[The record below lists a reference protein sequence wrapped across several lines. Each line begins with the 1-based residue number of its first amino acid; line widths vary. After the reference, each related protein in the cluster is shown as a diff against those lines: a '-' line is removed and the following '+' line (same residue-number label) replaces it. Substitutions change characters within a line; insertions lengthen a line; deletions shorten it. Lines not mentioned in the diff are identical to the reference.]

1 MNRWLSILLIF
12 LAILS
17 AARIASAQDREQLIA
32 ALRAQFEENRQ
43 IHALLERDPD
53 VRQRFDTWLD
63 AAAKRQLDAVAEE
76 SPANPELRQELLD
89 RMKRDQEVR
98 KGADRAEWA
107 NVDEENRTWLKTVID
122 RGWPGKSLVGTDGAH
137 AAWILAQHAD
147 RDRTLQKRCLKL
159 MQEAAEGEV
168 ALPDIAYLV
177 DRVREGDGR
186 PQLYGTQLR
195 TADGKLVLKEVEA
208 PSSLNDRRDEMGVMP
223 IEVYL
228 LFANDALSE
237 QQSPSLAPPS
247 LSGAK

>member
-1 MNRWLSILLIF
+1 
-12 LAILS
+12 
-17 AARIASAQDREQLIA
+17 
-32 ALRAQFEENRQ
+32 
-43 IHALLERDPD
+43 
-53 VRQRFDTWLD
+53 
-63 AAAKRQLDAVAEE
+63 
-76 SPANPELRQELLD
+76 
-89 RMKRDQEVR
+89 MKRDQEAR

-122 RGWPGKSLVGTDGAH
+122 NRGWPGKSLVGTDGAH

-159 MQEAAEGEV
+159 MQEATEGEV

-186 PQLYGTQLR
+186 PQLYGTQLK

-208 PSSLNDRRDEMGVMP
+208 PSSLNDRREEMGVMP